1 MIYLLI
7 GIIIIGYIIANHQNI
22 LMELKT
28 LWEKIKS

>member
-22 LMELKT
+22 LIELKI
-28 LWEKIKS
+28 LWKKIK